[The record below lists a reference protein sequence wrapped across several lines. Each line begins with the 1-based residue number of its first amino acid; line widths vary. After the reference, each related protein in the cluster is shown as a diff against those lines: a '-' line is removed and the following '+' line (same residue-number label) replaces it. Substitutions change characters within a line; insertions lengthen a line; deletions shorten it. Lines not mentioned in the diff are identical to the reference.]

1 MKPCTYIWYKSRASR
16 KSKSR
21 APKKKKDDDVER
33 SRAPNLKRKNDD
45 DVALLDDESADK
57 KRQRAS
63 RYERNSSSAIYMAF
77 NKFKAFRRT
86 VTAQLLIL
94 MRDGYNLRNGATDRR
109 LNVAAI
115 VEAAKK
121 YILYADYCR
130 LEDAFKGINLAKLR
144 SRMSMTRKSFQVLFV
159 FATPARY

>member
-86 VTAQLLIL
+86 AQELIL
-94 MRDGYNLRNGATDRR
+94 MRDGADLRNGATDRR
-109 LNVAAI
+109 LNAATI

-121 YILYADYCR
+121 MIPFPEYCK
-130 LEDAFKGINLAKLR
+130 LDSAFKA
-144 SRMSMTRKSFQVLFV
+144 SMEDEHDS
-159 FATPARY
+159 